1 MSAMDQTLFFSEML
15 LRINRIFTWT
25 YSPALELESTNCSF
39 PELGSYQNRNSS
51 LFERIRDIEFHG
63 SQPVILSDELGFMWI
78 CMAGEGAALNHLYL
92 LGPVLPADA
101 PISGIT
107 KQMQKNAMGKAQ
119 QDEVLA
125 FLSMVPLISLTNIF
139 QYAVMFAYTLNN
151 QVYQISD
158 IQMLT
163 GPDERPPAETNAD
176 HQQNARGNYA
186 FQSFYLKLV
195 EDGNLQYKELLS
207 NYEAIGAVG
216 KLSNESALQN
226 AKNTCIVTVALCG
239 RAAMKGGLPPETA
252 YSMSDYYIQA
262 IDSAKSVSEVYAH
275 NSAMLDDYIHK
286 VHDHKKLYQTCS
298 KVVADADAYIDL
310 HLTEDLSIERIARE
324 LGYSKYYFSTVFKTG
339 TGKTVNE
346 YIRDKRL
353 EYAKMQL
360 LTSDEKIAHLSEQ
373 LHFVSPSYFTKC
385 FREYTGMT
393 PNEYRKANHS

>member
-1 MSAMDQTLFFSEML
+1 MSATDQTQFFSEML
-15 LRINRIFTWT
+15 LHIHRIFTWI
-25 YSPALELESTNCSF
+25 YSPTFEPETTNCSS
-39 PELGSYQNRNSS
+39 PELVSYRNRNSS
-51 LFERIRDIEFHG
+51 LDERIRDIAFCG
-63 SQPVILSDELGFMWI
+63 SQPVILSDDLGFMWI
-78 CMAGEGAALNHLYL
+78 CMTGEDAVRDHLYM

-101 PISGIT
+101 SISGIA
-107 KQMQKNAMGKAQ
+107 KQMQKSAMGKAQ

-125 FLSMVPLISLTNIF
+125 FLSTVPLISLTNIF
-139 QYAVMFAYTLNN
+139 QYAVMFAYTLSN

-158 IQMLT
+158 IQLLT
-163 GPDERPPAETNAD
+163 GTDERTSAETNVD
-176 HQQNARGNYA
+176 DRQNARGNYA

-195 EDGNLQYKELLS
+195 EDGNLQYKELLN
-207 NYEAIGAVG
+207 NYESIGTVG
-216 KLSNESALQN
+216 KLSKESALRN

-252 YSMSDYYIQA
+252 YSMSDRYIQA

-286 VHDHKKLYQTCS
+286 VHDHKKLHQTCS

-310 HLTEDLSIERIARE
+310 HLTEELSIERIARE

-346 YIRDKRL
+346 HIRDKRL

-373 LHFVSPSYFTKC
+373 LQFVSPSYFTKC

-393 PNEYRKANHS
+393 PNVFRKAKHT